1 MVVGVGRRDIGYA
14 YIGAVLS
21 RCAMRCDKLREVY
34 LRVNAVASREEV
46 RSGPK
51 ERAKG
56 LVV

>member
-1 MVVGVGRRDIGYA
+1 VGRRDIGYA